1 MRWTI
6 VSVIWRLIYLVTN
19 KHSRLKTLEKLA
31 AQQRIIARN
40 KAEKIESDRLQAKT
54 AALTD
59 EELKAAYQL
68 VQEELENQ
76 PIDPAT
82 SKLTTQEIIEKY
94 QQLCRESS

>member
-1 MRWTI
+1 MRWKI

-40 KAEKIESDRLQAKT
+40 KAEKIESDLLQAKV
-54 AALTD
+54 AELTN
-59 EELKAAYQL
+59 EELKAAYFL
-68 VQEELENQ
+68 VQDELSNQ
-76 PIDPAT
+76 PIAPAT
-82 SKLTTQEIIEKY
+82 ANLTTKELIEKY